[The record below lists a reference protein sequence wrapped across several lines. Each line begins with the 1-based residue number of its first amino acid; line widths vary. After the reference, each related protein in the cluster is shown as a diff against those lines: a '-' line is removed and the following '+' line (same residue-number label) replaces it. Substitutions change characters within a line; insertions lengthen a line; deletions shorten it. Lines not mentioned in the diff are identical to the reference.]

1 MGLLIDLGR
10 LKSGCARGFAQIG
23 SGNGLRADILYH
35 ISRSVTRAGS
45 IRPFDLFRK
54 IKLRRDSMSFQFQQ
68 ACRNRILVFGLAA
81 LVVISTATWSSGA
94 FDDPEEGGDKAIEI
108 DAIFSPGGGC
118 QERIAEEIGSAE
130 KTLRIQAFYFTSK
143 PITEAVVEAKK
154 RGVAVTVVLDKSQEK
169 MTYGSWRI
177 LKREGVPVYFDSKHA
192 TANNKVILIDDDTII
207 TGSYNF
213 TKAAE
218 EKNAE
223 NVVIIKH
230 ADDVFEKFEKNFSLH
245 LKHSKKYGG

>member
-1 MGLLIDLGR
+1 MSVR
-10 LKSGCARGFAQIG
+10 
-23 SGNGLRADILYH
+23 
-35 ISRSVTRAGS
+35 IS
-45 IRPFDLFRK
+45 
-54 IKLRRDSMSFQFQQ
+54 Q
-68 ACRNRILVFGLAA
+68 ACRHRGLVFGLAA
-81 LVVISTATWSSGA
+81 LVVISTAALTSGA
-94 FDDPEEGGDKAIEI
+94 FFEPGEDGDKSIEV

-118 QERIAEEIGSAE
+118 QERIADEIAGAE
-130 KTLRIQAFYFTSK
+130 KSLRIQAFYFTSK
-143 PITEAVVEAKK
+143 PITEAVVKAKK
-154 RGVAVTVVLDKSQEK
+154 RGVSVTVVLDKSQEK

-192 TANNKVILIDDDTII
+192 TANNKVILIDDHTII

-230 ADDVFEKFEKNFSLH
+230 GDEVFEKFEKNFSLH
-245 LKHSKKYGG
+245 LKHSKKYSG

>member
-1 MGLLIDLGR
+1 MSVRI
-10 LKSGCARGFAQIG
+10 SQAYCHRG
-23 SGNGLRADILYH
+23 
-35 ISRSVTRAGS
+35 
-45 IRPFDLFRK
+45 
-54 IKLRRDSMSFQFQQ
+54 
-68 ACRNRILVFGLAA
+68 LVFGLAA
-81 LVVISTATWSSGA
+81 LVVISTAALTSGA
-94 FDDPEEGGDKAIEI
+94 FFEPGEDGDKSIEV

-118 QERIAEEIGSAE
+118 QERIADEIAGAE

-143 PITEAVVEAKK
+143 PITEAVVKAKK
-154 RGVAVTVVLDKSQEK
+154 RGVSVTVVLDKSQEK

-192 TANNKVILIDDDTII
+192 TANNKVILIDDHTII

-230 ADDVFEKFEKNFSLH
+230 ADEVFEKFEKNFALH
-245 LKHSKKYGG
+245 LKHSKKYSG